1 MFKVLLFSNRTKVFK
16 VRNRNEYRFELEIKL
31 LRNRI
36 SLKPSLFSVL
46 FIDDLFTILFLVK
59 LLEVNWPRQCP
70 QSNSQRN
77 FSNVFY
83 SDRMPSVVLSI
94 STVDHKGTMPC
105 NSTVYSSTVVLQ
117 NLSNITIYF
126 SIILGLKFLK
136 MHLVLLKP

>member
-1 MFKVLLFSNRTKVFK
+1 MFKVLLLSNRTKVFK

-59 LLEVNWPRQCP
+59 LLEVKLATAM
-70 QSNSQRN
+70 SSERN

-83 SDRMPSVVLSI
+83 
-94 STVDHKGTMPC
+94 
-105 NSTVYSSTVVLQ
+105 NLQ
-117 NLSNITIYF
+117 
-126 SIILGLKFLK
+126 
-136 MHLVLLKP
+136 